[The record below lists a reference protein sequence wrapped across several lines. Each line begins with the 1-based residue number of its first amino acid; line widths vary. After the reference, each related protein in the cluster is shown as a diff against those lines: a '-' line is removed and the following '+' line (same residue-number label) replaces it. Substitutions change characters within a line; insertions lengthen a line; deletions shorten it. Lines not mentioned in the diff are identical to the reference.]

1 MSNLLK
7 NVLFGICFLVVSI
20 DASAIS
26 PDLIRIAVPKGKHW
40 IAVPVDDYEK
50 QVPES
55 QSIVSKNGK
64 SIII

>member
-1 MSNLLK
+1 M
-7 NVLFGICFLVVSI
+7 VVSI

-64 SIII
+64 SIID